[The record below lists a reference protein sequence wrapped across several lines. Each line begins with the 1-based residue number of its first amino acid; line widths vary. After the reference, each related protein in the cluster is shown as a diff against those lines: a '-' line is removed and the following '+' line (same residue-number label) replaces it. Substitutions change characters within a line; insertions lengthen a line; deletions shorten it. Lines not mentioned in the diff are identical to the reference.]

1 MKSRVLTVMAAV
13 IAWSVCQ
20 SALAQTIIDTS
31 QPVIDGT
38 VGGLVIGG
46 SSQQKLG
53 QTVTVER
60 QGELRAVYLPIACSS
75 GLLTIDIRD
84 VDSTGKPGSTILAR
98 RLFLRS
104 SAPSIGPVFT
114 RFKIGGLNFNPG
126 DRFAIVI
133 ANTSGACGMFNGPLG
148 DTYIAGDAYFDARP
162 NAPGWIPFSQF
173 ANSRRDLP
181 FLSEVLAP

>member
-1 MKSRVLTVMAAV
+1 MKAKTLSTVAALV
-13 IAWSVCQ
+13 AWSAAQ
-20 SALAQTIIDTS
+20 SATAQTIIDTS

-53 QTVTVER
+53 QTITVER

-84 VDSTGKPGSTILAR
+84 VDSTGKPGTAVLAR
-98 RLFLRS
+98 RYFTRS

-114 RFKIGGLNFNPG
+114 RFKIGGIHFNPG

-133 ANTSGACGMFNGPLG
+133 ANSSGSCGIFNGPLG
-148 DTYIAGDAYFDARP
+148 DTYVMGDGYFDARP
-162 NAPGWIPFSQF
+162 NAPGWIPFAQF
-173 ANSRRDLP
+173 AGSRRDLP
-181 FLSEVLAP
+181 FLAEVLMP

>member
-1 MKSRVLTVMAAV
+1 MKSRVLTTLAAV
-13 IAWSVCQ
+13 IVWSASQ
-20 SALAQTIIDTS
+20 SAVAQTIIDTS

-53 QTVTVER
+53 QTVTAER
-60 QGELRAVYLPIACSS
+60 VGELRAVYLPIACSS
-75 GLLTIDIRD
+75 GLLTIEIRD
-84 VDSTGKPGSTILAR
+84 VDSTGKPGTTVLAWR
-98 RLFLRS
+98 IFTRA
-104 SAPSIGPVFT
+104 SAPSIGPVFK

-133 ANTSGACGMFNGPLG
+133 ANASGSCGIFNGPLG
-148 DTYIAGDAYFDARP
+148 DTYVMGDAYFDARP

-181 FLSEVLAP
+181 FLAEVLTP